1 MRLFTFIRLFSLFE
15 LALFSALLVVW
26 IGGID
31 DGAKTTLGWAHG
43 FGWIALCICIAY
55 ACTRRVLPWPV
66 LGAAVSPLGPIGST
80 IGIEW
85 VARRGPRPA
94 VR

>member
-1 MRLFTFIRLFSLFE
+1 VRLFTFIRIFSLCE
-15 LALFSALLVVW
+15 MTIFSALLVVW
-26 IGGID
+26 VGGLD
-31 DGAKTTLGWAHG
+31 DHAKLVLGWTHG
-43 FGWIALCICIAY
+43 FGWIALCVCIAY

-85 VARRGPRPA
+85 VARRRPRPA

>member
-1 MRLFTFIRLFSLFE
+1 VRLFTFIRLFSLFE

-26 IGGID
+26 IGGLD

-43 FGWIALCICIAY
+43 FGWIALCLCIAY

-66 LGAAVSPLGPIGST
+66 LGAAVSPLGPLGST
-80 IGIEW
+80 IAIEW